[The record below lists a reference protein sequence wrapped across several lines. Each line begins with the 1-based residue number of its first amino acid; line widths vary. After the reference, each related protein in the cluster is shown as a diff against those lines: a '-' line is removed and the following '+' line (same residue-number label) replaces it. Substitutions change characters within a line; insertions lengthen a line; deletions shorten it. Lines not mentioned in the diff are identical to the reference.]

1 MKTDLVEFINTTFR
15 YKMNLQPTLTNHLIT
30 LRPLVETDFDA
41 LYNVASDKLIWEQH
55 PNNDRYQKSVFKE
68 FFAIALASKGAF
80 VIIDNKS
87 NSIIGSS
94 RYYEYNS
101 EKKQLVIG
109 YTFIARSYWG
119 TNYNRTLKE
128 LMMNYAFQFVDVI
141 HFHVGKTNFRSLKAM
156 EKLGGEIIGHVVST
170 TGVVGNPIY
179 EIKKEKK
186 FNLQNVYFT
195 AKT

>member
-15 YKMNLQPTLTNHLIT
+15 YKMNLQPTLTNDLIT
-30 LRPLVETDFDA
+30 LKPLVETDFDA

-94 RYYEYNS
+94 RYYEYDA

-141 HFHVGKTNFRSLKAM
+141 HFHVGKTNFRSIKAM
-156 EKLGGEIIGHVVST
+156 EKLGGEIIGHVVSV
-170 TGVVGNPIY
+170 TGIVGNPIY

-186 FNLQNVYFT
+186 I
-195 AKT
+195 